1 MTQEQLKFNPNPL
14 VAFLQKPQAEFTK
27 QDILK
32 IIEEFQI
39 EMINFRYMAD
49 DGRLHTLNFVIQ
61 SLEHADEVLTSGE
74 RVDGS
79 SLFPYIEAGN
89 SDLST
94 CCARSTPRTASLSPW
109 PPNTRCRRPD
119 APSARLLA
127 AWSSR

>member
-74 RVDGS
+74 R
-79 SLFPYIEAGN
+79 EMA
-89 SDLST
+89 
-94 CCARSTPRTASLSPW
+94 A
-109 PPNTRCRRPD
+109 TRN
-119 APSARLLA
+119 AALAARLHSA
-127 AWSSR
+127 SISGMQCFSKKAMIRSSASSPFCR